1 MQSERITV
9 DAAFVAYAAP
19 LYRYIFSKVGQ
30 AALAEDLT
38 SIVFLKAIRWLQ
50 PGRSSES
57 IRGWLYAT
65 ARTAIADHWRSHGAL
80 ILLPLDDLADEI
92 TTGPDR
98 DESVA
103 TRRIRAQVHT
113 LLGRLPE
120 RERTVLTLH
129 YLRGYT
135 AAEIGR
141 LLGLSTEYVRVVQFR
156 ALRQAARM
164 EEKERNETMEQGE
177 TSYTERM
184 QQVLT
189 FAREEARAF
198 NHYYL
203 GTEHLLLGLLREE
216 GSSAVS
222 ILGGM
227 RVTPERVRGGLL
239 IFIGRGKEPLDVELR
254 LTPRAITALALGK
267 EEAQRLG
274 SAAMEPEHLL
284 LGLLREGEG
293 VAAVLLELLEV
304 RLEMARAALQ
314 PGTDPFAAWPCAF
327 CGKGRDA
334 VRHLVQGPGW
344 VSRSP
349 DGAWKQPLLIC
360 NECVD
365 RSRAII
371 AEAEAK

>member
-1 MQSERITV
+1 
-9 DAAFVAYAAP
+9 
-19 LYRYIFSKVGQ
+19 
-30 AALAEDLT
+30 
-38 SIVFLKAIRWLQ
+38 
-50 PGRSSES
+50 
-57 IRGWLYAT
+57 
-65 ARTAIADHWRSHGAL
+65 
-80 ILLPLDDLADEI
+80 
-92 TTGPDR
+92 
-98 DESVA
+98 
-103 TRRIRAQVHT
+103 
-113 LLGRLPE
+113 
-120 RERTVLTLH
+120 VLTLH

-141 LLGLSTEYVRVVQFR
+141 LLGLTAEYVRVVQFR

-164 EEKERNETMEQGE
+164 EEQERNEVMEQGE
-177 TSYTERM
+177 TNYTERM

-198 NHYYL
+198 NHNYL

-216 GSSAVS
+216 GSSAAS

-227 RVTPERVRGGLL
+227 RVTPERVRGGL
-239 IFIGRGKEPLDVELR
+239 IMFIGQGKEPAVEELV
-254 LTPRAITALALGK
+254 LTRRAKTALALSA

-304 RLEMARAALQ
+304 RLEMVRAALQ
-314 PGTDPFAAWPCAF
+314 PGADPFAAWPCAF
-327 CGKGRDA
+327 CGKGRDT
-334 VRHLVQGPGW
+334 VRHLIQGPGW

-349 DGAWKQPLLIC
+349 DGAGKQPLLIC

-365 RSRAII
+365 RSQAII